1 MGLITSIILLF
12 IGGAI
17 MIAGGELLVRGASRL
32 ASLLGIPS
40 LVVGLTIVAAC
51 TSAPELTVSLA
62 AIFRENVGVDVAVG
76 NVVGSNIFNLLFI
89 LGLSAIICPIQTSS
103 QLIKREIPLLIV
115 ISLLFWGISWIT
127 VETTGSSTRYHFP
140 CWGGLLFLIMFLA
153 YNIWL
158 VLNVRATRADPL
170 KDQISQEPT
179 PQRKHSGIREFFIS
193 ILLFAIGLA
202 FLIYGS
208 NQFIDGAIG
217 IAKIAGVSELIIGL
231 TIIAAGTSLP
241 ELVVSCIAAFR
252 GKNDI
257 AIGNVVGSNIFNL
270 LCIIGVVSTI
280 GGGLSVSTEM
290 IVRDIP
296 VMVVTAIL
304 GGIICITG
312 HRVTKG
318 EGVLLFLSYV
328 GYVAY
333 LIICST

>member
-1 MGLITSIILLF
+1 MGLTTSIFLLF

-32 ASLLGIPS
+32 ACLFGIPS

-62 AIFRENVGVDVAVG
+62 AIFRENVGTDVAVG

-127 VETTGSSTRYHFP
+127 VETTTAEILYHFP
-140 CWGGLLFLIMFLA
+140 CWGGVLFLIMFLV

-158 VLNVRATRADPL
+158 VQSVRSTKADPL
-170 KDQISQEPT
+170 KDQLSQKPT
-179 PQRKHSGIREFFIS
+179 SPRQHSAICEFLIS
-193 ILLFAIGLA
+193 IVLFAIGLA

-241 ELVVSCIAAFR
+241 ELVVSCIAALR

-280 GGGLSVSTEM
+280 GGGLGVSTEM

-296 VMVVTAIL
+296 VMVATAIF

-328 GYVAY
+328 GYVVY
-333 LIICST
+333 LIIHST